1 MKKMRIL
8 VTGGAGYKGTK
19 LVSALAGEVYNV
31 TILDNFMYG
40 YEPVLHLVQNK
51 NINMVKGD
59 VRNGIENLSQ
69 YDAVFH
75 LAGISGYPACEANQS
90 SAEQINVQATRKIV
104 DALSKEQIFINA
116 STTSFYGKSGAKCT
130 EITPIDPVSMYGI
143 TKYLAEKIVQE
154 RENSISL
161 RFATVFGP
169 SPRMRMDLMV
179 NDFTYKAKKER
190 VLILFD
196 SYAVRTFI
204 HIDDAV
210 ECYLFSL
217 HNYDSMKGQ
226 IFNAGGNG
234 LNFSKKDIADAI
246 AHYVDYKIIDSELK
260 DKDVRHF
267 IIDYNKIHSLG
278 FSPKK
283 SLNDGIEELIKLFSF
298 YEYYTHYKTI

>member
-1 MKKMRIL
+1 MGNMKVL

-19 LVSALAGEVYNV
+19 LASRLADEGCDV
-31 TILDNFMYG
+31 TIFDNFMYG
-40 YEPVLHLVQNK
+40 YEPVLHLVQNN
-51 NINMVKGD
+51 NIKMVKGD
-59 VRNGIENLSQ
+59 IRSGIDGLSQ

-90 SAEQINVQATRKIV
+90 SAEQINVLATRKLV
-104 DALSKEQIFINA
+104 DTLSKNQILINA
-116 STTSFYGKSGAKCT
+116 STTSFYGKSGSRCT
-130 EITPIDPVSMYGI
+130 EDTHVDPVSMYGI
-143 TKYLAEKIVQE
+143 TKHLAEKIVQD

-196 SYAVRTFI
+196 GYAVRTFI

-210 ECYLFSL
+210 ECYLFTL
-217 HNYDSMKGQ
+217 RNYDKMKGNV
-226 IFNAGGNG
+226 FNAGGER
-234 LNFSKKDIADAI
+234 LNYSKKDIADNI
-246 AHYVDYKIIDSELK
+246 ARYINYQIIDSELK

-267 IIDYNKIHSLG
+267 IIDYSRIKKLG
-278 FSPKK
+278 YEPKK
-283 SLNDGIEELIKLFSF
+283 TLDDGIAELLKLFSF
-298 YEYYTHYKTI
+298 YEYFTHYKTI